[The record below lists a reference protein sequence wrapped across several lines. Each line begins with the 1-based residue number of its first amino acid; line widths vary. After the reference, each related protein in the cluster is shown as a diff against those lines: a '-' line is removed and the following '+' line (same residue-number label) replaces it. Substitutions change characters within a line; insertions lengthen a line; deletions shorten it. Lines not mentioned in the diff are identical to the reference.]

1 MYTASWNK
9 HIRRACYAQRSWSQ
23 SGGQIGNG
31 ISLYPTEIVFPLLVS
46 GFAGWRSWP
55 RVAKDAARRAR
66 AMQIF
71 FIDKL
76 PFFFE
81 LDFSPTAHRPYH
93 TEIGG
98 RSLMKVERRSRACCT
113 LWQPV
118 ALRTASSRERRTEH
132 ASTCEFV
139 QAT

>member
-1 MYTASWNK
+1 
-9 HIRRACYAQRSWSQ
+9 
-23 SGGQIGNG
+23 
-31 ISLYPTEIVFPLLVS
+31 
-46 GFAGWRSWP
+46 
-55 RVAKDAARRAR
+55 VAKDAASRAR

-71 FIDKL
+71 FIDEL
-76 PFFFE
+76 SFLFE
-81 LDFSPTAHRPYH
+81 LDFSPTAHRPYL

-98 RSLMKVERRSRACCT
+98 RSVKRLKGRSRACCI

>member
-1 MYTASWNK
+1 
-9 HIRRACYAQRSWSQ
+9 
-23 SGGQIGNG
+23 
-31 ISLYPTEIVFPLLVS
+31 
-46 GFAGWRSWP
+46 
-55 RVAKDAARRAR
+55 VAKDAASRAR

-71 FIDKL
+71 FIDEL
-76 PFFFE
+76 PFLFE
-81 LDFSPTAHRPYH
+81 LDFSPTAHRPYL

-98 RSLMKVERRSRACCT
+98 RSVKRLKGRSRACCI